1 MITQQ
6 QLDDHTLWLKTRFT
20 NQVQGCRLVA
30 IDADLTD
37 ADLTDANLTR
47 ANLTRAN
54 LTRADLAGANLT
66 RADLARANLTDAD
79 LTDADLTRANL
90 AGVKLTDANL
100 AGVKLTDADLTDAD
114 LTDANL
120 TRADLTDA
128 DLTDADLTDADLTSI
143 EADIAAILA
152 ENPTEVAGLL
162 EALQQ
167 GRIDGTVYE
176 GECACLVGTIAKL
189 KSIDYRQL
197 PYDSFRPAEVWFF
210 AIKEGQTPA
219 SSQIAATTEQWLIK
233 WMAANPIDIVSTD
246 EAAADR

>member
-30 IDADLTD
+30 IDADLTRANLAGVKLTRADLTRADLTD

-47 ANLTRAN
+47 ANLAGVK
-54 LTRADLAGANLT
+54 LTDADLT
-66 RADLARANLTDAD
+66 DADLTDAD

-90 AGVKLTDANL
+90 AGVKLTRANL
-100 AGVKLTDADLTDAD
+100 AGVKLTDADLT
-114 LTDANL
+114 
-120 TRADLTDA
+120 
-128 DLTDADLTDADLTSI
+128 SI
-143 EADIAAILA
+143 EADIAKILA
-152 ENPTEVAGLL
+152 ENPTEATGLL

-189 KSIDYRQL
+189 KAIDYRQL
-197 PYDSFRPAEVWFF
+197 PYDSSRPAEAWFF
-210 AIKEGQTPA
+210 AIKKGQTPA
-219 SSQIAATTEQWLIK
+219 SSQIAAITEQWLIK
-233 WMAANPIDIVSTD
+233 WMAANPIDIVSAG

>member
-37 ADLTDANLTR
+37 ANLTRANLTGANLAGVKLTDANLTR

-54 LTRADLAGANLT
+54 LI
-66 RADLARANLTDAD
+66 
-79 LTDADLTRANL
+79 RANL
-90 AGVKLTDANL
+90 AGVK
-100 AGVKLTDADLTDAD
+100 
-114 LTDANL
+114 
-120 TRADLTDA
+120 
-128 DLTDADLTDADLTSI
+128 LTDADLTSI

-197 PYDSFRPAEVWFF
+197 PYDLSRPAEAWFF
-210 AIKEGQTPA
+210 AIKKGQTPA
-219 SSQIAATTEQWLIK
+219 SSQIAAITEQWLIK
-233 WMAANPIDIVSTD
+233 WMAANPIDIVSAG